1 MVFQSLYESK
11 GLFVWFIQVSV
22 RLQCFV
28 FLHNLHNGHN
38 NCNTYMTAA
47 KISRG
52 EIIQIL
58 PSGKV
63 MPRKTCQ
70 DLKVN
75 PHEN

>member
-1 MVFQSLYESK
+1 MKVKDYLFGLYKFQYVCNVLS
-11 GLFVWFIQVSV
+11 
-22 RLQCFV
+22 

-63 MPRKTCQ
+63 MSRKTCQ